1 MIPVLGGD
9 VVEGDLS
16 VGDGDEALED
26 GRLEVGED
34 EAAAGG
40 LLVLA
45 IAARDVAHHGRQR
58 SEQYVSGCEAKR
70 RARFGECTFIQLTVN
85 LWLVAEHTGNRL

>member
-1 MIPVLGGD
+1 MREPAGTCTSSTAKSLGQLVFFVPVLGGD

-34 EAAAGG
+34 EAAGV
-40 LLVLA
+40 LVLA
-45 IAARDVAHHGRQR
+45 VAARDVAHHGRQGA
-58 SEQYVSGCEAKR
+58 EQQTRFSLIEAKIE
-70 RARFGECTFIQLTVN
+70 GKE
-85 LWLVAEHTGNRL
+85 

>member
-1 MIPVLGGD
+1 MHLLYSTAKSFGQLVSVVPVLGGD

-34 EAAAGG
+34 EAAG
-40 LLVLA
+40 VLFLTVT
-45 IAARDVAHHGRQR
+45 ARDVAHHGRQ
-58 SEQYVSGCEAKR
+58 G
-70 RARFGECTFIQLTVN
+70 
-85 LWLVAEHTGNRL
+85 AEHHVSL